1 MEARRVTRRSPRFRR
16 VPLGRPW
23 CEAIELDDGRK
34 LVLRPIQASDDERL
48 RRSFG
53 YLTAEEIRFR
63 FLRPIRELTPEH
75 ARALTR
81 IDPDREFALVLA
93 EAVPPERALIGGVA
107 RAVIEAGGKRAEF
120 ALIVG
125 REIGGFGLGTYLL
138 RRLMEWCRKKGVRVL
153 YGNVMMENHRMLDL
167 ARRLGFRVDPSWRD
181 GQVVRIERRLGAG

>member
-1 MEARRVTRRSPRFRR
+1 MQARPIRRRSPRFRR

-34 LVLRPIQASDDERL
+34 LILRPIEPSDDERL

-63 FLRPIRELTPEH
+63 FLRPIRELTPEY
-75 ARALTR
+75 ARALAR
-81 IDPDREFALVLA
+81 IDPDREFALVLV
-93 EAVPPERALIGGVA
+93 EAVPPERARIGGVA
-107 RAVIEAGGKRAEF
+107 RTVIETGGTRAEF